1 MPRPE
6 SLHPQDVL
14 VACKIYSYEAARE
27 TWIYADLVRDVGISQ
42 GEAHNAVDRCNKAQ
56 LITPGGV
63 VSRKALRDLLC
74 VGAPRVFY
82 AVRGSRARGLC
93 TSVHAAPLRGKF
105 DAPSTAAVV
114 WPDEDGTDE
123 GDGLPPLYPSV
134 PLAARGDAVVY
145 ELLALVDVIR
155 IGGPQDRNQAVALIE
170 KRLAGK

>member
-1 MPRPE
+1 MPRPD

-27 TWIYADLVRDVGISQ
+27 SWIYADLVRDVGISQ
-42 GEAHNAVDRCNKAQ
+42 GEAHNAVERCGRSQ

-74 VGAPRVFY
+74 VAVPRVFY
-82 AVRGSRARGLC
+82 AARGGRARGLY
-93 TSVHAAPLRGKF
+93 TSVHAAPLRDKIE
-105 DAPSTAAVV
+105 STSAVPVV
-114 WPDEDGTDE
+114 WPDGEGSDE
-123 GDGLPPLYPSV
+123 GDGLLPLYPSV